1 MMWLMSGKYD
11 VRPIDDWVRMFA
23 IVPLEVPADSDGAIV
38 RTCHSKARGTD
49 YLYCFRCAVSS
60 CAHVSAVED
69 LGYKL
74 EEL

>member
-1 MMWLMSGKYD
+1 VKSLISGKYD

-23 IVPLEVPADSDGAIV
+23 IVPLEVPADSDGAI
-38 RTCHSKARGTD
+38 GTD